1 MARKKK
7 EIDIF
12 DILPA
17 EAFAEIDKLGY
28 VFLSEQGYN
37 TEGAQESTEL
47 RTKLKNAI
55 KKRGEELRYFGAVD
69 KDSKA
74 ILVWFE
80 LYKGNERKA
89 VSQSLKFIPSRE
101 VRMETTEK
109 IKRDLRLL
117 RKITHSIEVSLTVEK
132 RHKERL
138 EVLQKQQQTEEVKQN
153 IADIEAV
160 LATLDT
166 AKYIQR
172 ATELESRY
180 IEAINKLDPLDKTII
195 LDGYVNGK
203 AYWKIGRDIGY
214 TEVGIQKRV
223 NKIIEILAKILD
235 KRV

>member
-1 MARKKK
+1 
-7 EIDIF
+7 
-12 DILPA
+12 
-17 EAFAEIDKLGY
+17 
-28 VFLSEQGYN
+28 
-37 TEGAQESTEL
+37 
-47 RTKLKNAI
+47 
-55 KKRGEELRYFGAVD
+55 
-69 KDSKA
+69 
-74 ILVWFE
+74 
-80 LYKGNERKA
+80 
-89 VSQSLKFIPSRE
+89 
-101 VRMETTEK
+101 METTER

-214 TEVGIQKRV
+214 TEVGVQKRV